1 MKPMLLVQGPVAT
14 RSGYGEHARDL
25 VRALVSIDKWDV
37 KIINTRWGNT
47 PMNALDLEDPNDR
60 VIIKRFLEEK
70 LDRQPDIFMQVAVPN
85 EFTGVGKYNI
95 GVTAGIE
102 TTVCSSAWLEGLN
115 KMDMI
120 IVPSKHSKSVF
131 KISKYDK
138 LNDETKEKV
147 GELKALGPIEV
158 LFEGADTTVYKKTN
172 KISSTV
178 KDEIDK
184 ISEQFIFLF
193 VGHWLKCKV
202 GQDRKDVG
210 GLVKSFCEAF
220 KNKPERKR
228 PALLLK
234 TSGATFS
241 ILDREAM
248 LKKITEVKATISARS
263 LPNIYLLHGDLLPE
277 EMNSLYNHSRIKAHI
292 SFTKGEGFGRPL
304 LEASLSGKLVIAPDW
319 SGQKDFLNKN
329 LSTLLPGAITQVD
342 KSAVWKGVIEKESGW
357 YTINYQYAISVLQN
371 VFKNYKRDYESNAKK
386 QLLISKNKFSFKA
399 MEKKLDKILEE
410 YLPEFPKEVKLNLSL
425 PKLKKPKRDE

>member
-47 PMNALDLEDPNDR
+47 PMNALDIDDPNDQI
-60 VIIKRFLEEK
+60 IIKRFLEKK

-85 EFTGVGKYNI
+85 EFTSVGKYNI

-102 TTVCSSAWLEGLN
+102 TNICSSAWLEGLN
-115 KMDMI
+115 KIDMI
-120 IVPSKHSKSVF
+120 IVPSKHSKAVF
-131 KISKYDK
+131 KTSKYDK
-138 LNDETKEKV
+138 LNDETKKKV
-147 GELKALGPIEV
+147 GELKALAPIEV

-184 ISEQFIFLF
+184 IPEKFIFLF
-193 VGHWLKCKV
+193 VGHWLKGKV

-241 ILDREAM
+241 ILDREEM
-248 LKKITEVKATISARS
+248 LKKITEVKATVSARS

-277 EMNSLYNHSRIKAHI
+277 EMNSLYNHPRIKAHV

-329 LSTLLPGAITQVD
+329 LSILLPGAVTQVD
-342 KSAVWKGVIEKESGW
+342 ESAIWEGVIEKESGW
-357 YTINYQYAISVLQN
+357 YTINYQYAVSVLQN

-410 YLPEFPKEVKLNLSL
+410 YLPEFPKEVSLNLSL
-425 PKLKKPKRDE
+425 PKLKKTKRDE

>member
-1 MKPMLLVQGPVAT
+1 MKPMVLVQGPVAT

-47 PMNALDLEDPNDR
+47 PMNALDIEDPNDQ
-60 VIIKRFLEEK
+60 VIIKRFLEKK

-102 TTVCSSAWLEGLN
+102 TNICSSIWLEGLN

-147 GELKALGPIEV
+147 GELKALAPIEV
-158 LFEGADTTVYKKTN
+158 LFEGADTTIYKKTN

-184 ISEQFIFLF
+184 IPEKFIFLF
-193 VGHWLKCKV
+193 VGHWLKGKV

-241 ILDREAM
+241 ILDREEM
-248 LKKITEVKATISARS
+248 LKKITEVKATVSARS

-329 LSTLLPGAITQVD
+329 LSILLPGAITQVD
-342 KSAVWKGVIEKESGW
+342 ESAVWKGVIEKESGW

>member
-1 MKPMLLVQGPVAT
+1 MKPMVLVQGPVAT

-47 PMNALDLEDPNDR
+47 PMNALDIEDPNDQ
-60 VIIKRFLEEK
+60 VIIKRFLEKK

-85 EFTGVGKYNI
+85 EFTSVGKYNI

-102 TTVCSSAWLEGLN
+102 TNICSSAWLEGLN

-120 IVPSKHSKSVF
+120 IVPSKHSKAVF
-131 KISKYDK
+131 KTSKYDK

-147 GELKALGPIEV
+147 GELKALAPIEV
-158 LFEGADTTVYKKTN
+158 LFEGADTTIYKKTN

-193 VGHWLKCKV
+193 VGHWLKGKV

-241 ILDREAM
+241 ILDREEM

-277 EMNSLYNHSRIKAHI
+277 EMNSLYNHSRIKAHV